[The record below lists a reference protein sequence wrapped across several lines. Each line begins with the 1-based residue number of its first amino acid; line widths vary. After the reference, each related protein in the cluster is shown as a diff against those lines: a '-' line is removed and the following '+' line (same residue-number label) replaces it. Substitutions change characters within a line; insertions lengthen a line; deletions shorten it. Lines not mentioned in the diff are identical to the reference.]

1 MIMLVF
7 LLILNDF
14 SSLILPSFAMASFL
28 DGLSDTRVA
37 ITKKE
42 YGFVVHS
49 LLRFAKS
56 LKSIFDEWLN
66 AIC

>member
-1 MIMLVF
+1 MT
-7 LLILNDF
+7 
-14 SSLILPSFAMASFL
+14 SFL

-56 LKSIFDEWLN
+56 LKSKFDDWLN